1 MKTIEIDLGE
11 RSYDIR
17 IAHGL
22 IGKTEELL
30 PWVKGD
36 HAVIVTNEVIAN
48 WYLEPVRAALSG
60 KKVETIILPDGEQT
74 KTLETTWEI
83 FDRLLAVPCD
93 RKTTLIALGGG
104 VVGDM
109 TGFVAACYQRGVPFI
124 QIPTTLLSQVDSSVG
139 GKTAVNHPRGKNM
152 IGAFYQ
158 PLRVIADTGTLETL
172 GDEEF
177 ASGMAEVIKY
187 GVINDPDFFD
197 WLEENMADILK
208 KSPDA
213 LAFMIERSC
222 INKAAIVEQDEKE
235 GGIRALL
242 NLGHTFGHAIESGF
256 GYGKWLH
263 GQAVA
268 MGMVMAAHMSWQLG
282 WIDQS
287 VVQRIKTLLNS
298 ANLPT
303 EPFSGLDPQQMFDL
317 MHLDKKVENCA
328 LKLVLLRGIGEAVV
342 TTDYSKNQL
351 RECVDFFASP

>member
-17 IAHGL
+17 IDHGL
-22 IGKTEELL
+22 IGQTEELL

-36 HAVIVTNEVIAN
+36 QAVIVTNEVIAN
-48 WYLEPVRAALSG
+48 WYLDPVKAALSG
-60 KKVETIILPDGEQT
+60 KKIETIILPDGEQT

-158 PLRVIADTGTLETL
+158 PLRVIADTRTLETL
-172 GDEEF
+172 SDEEF

-187 GVINDPDFFD
+187 GVINDPDFFY

-208 KSPDA
+208 KSPEA

-268 MGMVMAAHMSWQLG
+268 MGMVMAAHMSCQLG
-282 WIDQS
+282 WIDES
-287 VVQRIKTLLNS
+287 AVQRIKALLDS
-298 ANLPT
+298 ASLPT

-317 MHLDKKVENCA
+317 MHLDKKVENGA
-328 LKLVLLRGIGEAVV
+328 LKLILLKGIGEAVV

>member
-17 IAHGL
+17 IANGL
-22 IGKTEELL
+22 IGQTEELL

-36 HAVIVTNEVIAN
+36 QVVIVTNEVIAK
-48 WYLEPVRAALSG
+48 WYLEPVKASLQG
-60 KKVETIILPDGEQT
+60 KKVETIILPDGEHT

-93 RKTTLIALGGG
+93 RKVTLVALGGG

-158 PLRVIADTGTLETL
+158 PQRVIADTGTLATL
-172 GDEEF
+172 NDQEF

-187 GVINDPDFFD
+187 GLINDPGFFD
-197 WLEENMADILK
+197 WLEMNMEDVLS

-213 LAFMIERSC
+213 LAFIIERSC
-222 INKAAIVEQDEKE
+222 INKARIVEQDEKE

-263 GQAVA
+263 GEAVA
-268 MGMVMAAHMSWQLG
+268 MGMVMAAHLSCQLG

-287 VVQRIKTLLNS
+287 IVERVKALLKK

-303 EPFSGLDPQQMFDL
+303 EPFSGLEPDRMFDL
-317 MHLDKKVENCA
+317 MHLDKKVENGT
-328 LKLVLLRGIGEAVV
+328 LKLVLLKGIGKAVV
-342 TTDYSKNQL
+342 TTDYSKTQL
-351 RECVDFFASP
+351 KECVTFFATP